1 MSVEMIALDRLVPAK
16 QNVRVA
22 KVSRDSQAA
31 LMASIAA
38 EGLLQ
43 NLVVV
48 PQGEQFAV
56 IAGGRWLQAL
66 RGLAAAGRIAGDYPV
81 HCAVR
86 GSEARVTAISLAENF
101 RRDAVHNPGVLD
113 NFSLVIW
120 NNVSGDVLTEEQ
132 RSSLKQW
139 LADGGGWLG
148 VHGSGGDTSYQ
159 WPWYVETLIGAQF
172 IGHTMMPQFQD
183 AELYPTD
190 LSTVVTD
197 HLPTPWRLP
206 AEEWYAFDSSPR
218 DKAYEILVTID
229 TDSYET
235 HGPVSSGWMEGW
247 SDRMGSEGEH
257 PQIWRHRPGQ
267 GRAFYSAI
275 GHQPE
280 TYEIPAYR
288 ELLSKAMRWAMGEPR
303 E

>member
-1 MSVEMIALDRLVPAK
+1 MP
-16 QNVRVA
+16 
-22 KVSRDSQAA
+22 
-31 LMASIAA
+31 
-38 EGLLQ
+38 
-43 NLVVV
+43 
-48 PQGEQFAV
+48 
-56 IAGGRWLQAL
+56 RWLKIGAL
-66 RGLAAAGRIAGDYPV
+66 TLAGILVLLAAGAYSYYKYIGIIPSHDYETEPPV
-81 HCAVR
+81 LPQFSKPAVLVFNKTNGFR
-86 GSEARVTAISLAENF
+86 HFDALPVADAMFTELAHAQGWDVFVTDNA
-101 RRDAVHNPGVLD
+101 AVHNPGVLD

-139 LADGGGWLG
+139 LTSGGGWLG
-148 VHGSGGDTSYQ
+148 VHASGGDTSYQ

-183 AELYPTD
+183 AELYRTD
-190 LSTVVTD
+190 LDTVVTD
-197 HLPTPWRLP
+197 HLPTPWRVP

-218 DKAYEILVTID
+218 DKGYEILVTID
-229 TDSYET
+229 PGSYET

-247 SDRMGSEGEH
+247 SDRMGSDGEH
-257 PQIWRHRPGQ
+257 PQVWRHRPGQ

-275 GHQPE
+275 GHQPG

-288 ELLSKAMRWAMGEPR
+288 ELLSKAMRWTMGEPS